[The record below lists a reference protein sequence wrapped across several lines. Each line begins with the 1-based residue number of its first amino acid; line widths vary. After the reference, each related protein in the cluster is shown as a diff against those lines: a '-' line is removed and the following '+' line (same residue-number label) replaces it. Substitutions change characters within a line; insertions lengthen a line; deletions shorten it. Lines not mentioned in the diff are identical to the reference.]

1 MDKMFYLRDSRSDVG
16 RTCMFWADR
25 GGYTS
30 NLELAEIY
38 TLEEAQ
44 RHFNSRHTDVPLSKA
59 LVDELATVRVDCQLL
74 GNNSELSDCD
84 EYVIRVGNST
94 DGNDVYWLTLDFKS
108 VNYKSSSVFSCESA
122 LLRADELEKDGFTA
136 TIYAKSK
143 IDAISRRTFQAANI
157 NERRMIT
164 AAGIRKPKR
173 PRTRQT
179 TGKTRGNCPHCGCI
193 TWGLNPYENYTCAES
208 DAERRGFS
216 LWDSCKEVKKAKQ
229 DHKKT
234 SVDVGIE

>member
-1 MDKMFYLRDSRSDVG
+1 MSQFYLRDSRSNVG

-30 NLELAEIY
+30 SLELAEIF

-74 GNNSELSDCD
+74 GNYGEKSGCN
-84 EYVIRVGNST
+84 EYVIRVGDST
-94 DGNDVYWLTLDFKS
+94 DGNDVYWLTLEFKS
-108 VNYKSSSVFSCESA
+108 VNYKSSAVFSYESA
-122 LLRADELEKDGFTA
+122 LLRSWELVEQGFDS
-136 TIYAKSK
+136 TIYAKSD
-143 IDAISRRTFQAANI
+143 IDAIARRTFQAANV

-173 PRTRQT
+173 QRTRQT
-179 TGKTRGNCPHCGCI
+179 SGKTRGNCPHCGAI
-193 TWGLNPYENYTCAES
+193 TWGFNPYENYTCAEQYSERNGLSFVVS
-208 DAERRGFS
+208 DTCEELKASKARR
-216 LWDSCKEVKKAKQ
+216 KAA
-229 DHKKT
+229 
-234 SVDVGIE
+234 